1 MYLFSFS
8 QLYLKCMKWLLRTV
22 IADDT
27 GSIPVILANYA
38 VVHETVTS
46 FSVISSNL
54 VFTFRDVAQSVGQKA
69 SFNRFRYSPH
79 SHVDLR
85 CAL

>member
-1 MYLFSFS
+1 
-8 QLYLKCMKWLLRTV
+8 MKWLLRTV

-38 VVHETVTS
+38 VVNETVTS

-54 VFTFRDVAQSVGQKA
+54 IF
-69 SFNRFRYSPH
+69 SF
-79 SHVDLR
+79 
-85 CAL
+85 

>member
-1 MYLFSFS
+1 
-8 QLYLKCMKWLLRTV
+8 MKWLLRSV

-54 VFTFRDVAQSVGQKA
+54 VFTFRDVAQSVEQKA
-69 SFNRFRYSPH
+69 FFLTVS
-79 SHVDLR
+79 DILR
-85 CAL
+85 IPT

>member
-1 MYLFSFS
+1 
-8 QLYLKCMKWLLRTV
+8 
-22 IADDT
+22 
-27 GSIPVILANYA
+27 
-38 VVHETVTS
+38 VHETVTS

-54 VFTFRDVAQSVGQKA
+54 FFTFCDVAQLVEQKA

-79 SHVDLR
+79 SHVDLK

>member
-1 MYLFSFS
+1 
-8 QLYLKCMKWLLRTV
+8 MKWLLRSV

-38 VVHETVTS
+38 VVYGTVTS

-54 VFTFRDVAQSVGQKA
+54 VFTFRDVAQSVEQKA
-69 SFNRFRYSPH
+69 KLNRFRYSPH
-79 SHVDLR
+79 FPPDLR

>member
-1 MYLFSFS
+1 
-8 QLYLKCMKWLLRTV
+8 MKWLLRTV

-54 VFTFRDVAQSVGQKA
+54 VFTFRDVAQSVEQKA